1 MHQWLGSRKT
11 SHPYTKG
18 ILDKNCLSCGQPFRD
33 YSNMKLLV
41 FKSKVKMTVLT
52 LLPCGRKNGLFGHV
66 VTKSRKA
73 WQTMELYPNRI
84 SEVHQTH
91 PCHRKV
97 IWACRECLGHP
108 ISKKNNAKRSF
119 FGWVIPRMSFCPIY
133 IYTTA
138 CGLMI
143 DIYNIWTKVD

>member
-1 MHQWLGSRKT
+1 MAWIK
-11 SHPYTKG
+11 
-18 ILDKNCLSCGQPFRD
+18 KNQSSLHKRHTGQELLSCCQPFRD

-41 FKSKVKMTVLT
+41 FKSKVKMTVQT
-52 LLPCGRKNGLFGHV
+52 LLPYGRKKGLFGHIV
-66 VTKSRKA
+66 AKSRKA

-108 ISKKNNAKRSF
+108 ISKKNNAKRSI
-119 FGWVIPRMSFCPIY
+119 FGWVIPRMSFWLCY
-133 IYTTA
+133 
-138 CGLMI
+138 CMI
-143 DIYNIWTKVD
+143 NNNNWQTIMTKVD